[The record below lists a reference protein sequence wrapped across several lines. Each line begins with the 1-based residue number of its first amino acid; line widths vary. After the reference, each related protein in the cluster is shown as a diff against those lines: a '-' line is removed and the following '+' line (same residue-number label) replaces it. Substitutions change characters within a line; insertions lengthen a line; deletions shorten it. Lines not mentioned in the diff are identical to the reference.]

1 MSEVSRERRAA
12 TRVPADIPL
21 RLAPDAGAS
30 PAQLQNISTTG
41 LCCMAHEAL
50 NEMTQ
55 VAIHLEL
62 PGLPE
67 PCAVSGVVVRC
78 ERDREEAPGYEVAV
92 YFTDMAAETR
102 KAIQAYVLSRIEA

>member
-12 TRVPADIPL
+12 PRVAADIPL
-21 RLAPDAGAS
+21 RLAPDAEAS

-41 LCCMAHEAL
+41 LCCVSGEAL

-62 PGLPE
+62 PGSAE
-67 PCAVSGVVVRC
+67 PCAVNGVVVRC
-78 ERDREEAPGYEVAV
+78 ERDRATTPGYEVAV
-92 YFTDMAAETR
+92 YFTDMTPESR
-102 KAIQAYVLSRIEA
+102 KAISDYVLSQLDA